1 MRDPARLIGDNAMAA
16 VRFKKVAWATLI
28 LYVASI
34 PAAAEGM
41 QFHCGAS
48 EGYSHFSDQGLAK
61 GHGGWDEDGI
71 SNGETIIRVDLDK
84 ATAQV
89 RFKDASGTWSDVAD
103 VGGSAELWHVLVEP
117 MTFGVLVA
125 YTGET
130 DATIEVS
137 TISEIN
143 FDRKSARLTT
153 TQSRVAEMF
162 TNSRVLTSICR
173 VSAC

>member
-1 MRDPARLIGDNAMAA
+1 MTAVNFGKLFQAA
-16 VRFKKVAWATLI
+16 FVLCA
-28 LYVASI
+28 ASI
-34 PAAAEGM
+34 PASAEGM

-61 GHGGWDEDGI
+61 GQGGWDEDGI
-71 SNGETIIRVDLDK
+71 SNGETIIRVDLDT

-103 VGGSAELWHVLVEP
+103 VGGRTELWHVLVEP
-117 MTFGVLVA
+117 VTFGVLVV

-137 TISEIN
+137 TLSEID
-143 FDRKSARLTT
+143 FDLQSARLTT
-153 TQSRVAEMF
+153 AQSRVAEMF
-162 TNSRVLTSICR
+162 TNTRVLTSICR
-173 VSAC
+173 VSAF